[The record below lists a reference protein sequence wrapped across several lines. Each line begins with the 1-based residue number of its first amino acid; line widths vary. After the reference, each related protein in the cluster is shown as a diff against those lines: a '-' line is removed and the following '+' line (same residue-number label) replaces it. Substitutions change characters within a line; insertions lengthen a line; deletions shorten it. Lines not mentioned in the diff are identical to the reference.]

1 MYIDDRVQ
9 KIREEAIAD
18 AVDQSRTD
26 VFYHVHNVIHF
37 KIGSLTPCSHAVFRC
52 LIIDFPSL
60 SFESFAVKTHGAENH
75 SQVNM

>member
-1 MYIDDRVQ
+1 MYIADRVQ
-9 KIREEAIAD
+9 KIREEAISD

-26 VFYHVHNVIHF
+26 VFCHVHNVIHF
-37 KIGSLTPCSHAVFRC
+37 KIGFLTPRSHVVFRC

-60 SFESFAVKTHGAENH
+60 SFKSFAVKNHGAENH